1 MSSGHKSILGIRAH
15 PSGFHWAIVS
25 GTLERPILEE
35 SGTESAPTVYTE
47 PESLVWIREK
57 LAEIIDRFKPTE
69 VAVRFPEP
77 TAMGANKNSAKS
89 RCRVEGVVLEISA
102 TKRCPVVTG
111 AFVTFG
117 KYLGGSPK
125 AELKS
130 NEFRGLDWSKQK
142 DVNLREAIVV
152 AVALLRSDLRSANV

>member
-1 MSSGHKSILGIRAH
+1 MAADDKRILGVRAG
-15 PSGFHWAIVS
+15 PSAFYWAIVS

-35 SGTESAPTVYTE
+35 SGTESAPKAYTE

-117 KYLGGSPK
+117 KYLGASPK

-130 NEFRGLDWSKQK
+130 NEFRGLNWSKQK
-142 DVNLREAIVV
+142 DANLREAIVV
-152 AVALLRSDLRSANV
+152 AVALLRSGLGSTNV